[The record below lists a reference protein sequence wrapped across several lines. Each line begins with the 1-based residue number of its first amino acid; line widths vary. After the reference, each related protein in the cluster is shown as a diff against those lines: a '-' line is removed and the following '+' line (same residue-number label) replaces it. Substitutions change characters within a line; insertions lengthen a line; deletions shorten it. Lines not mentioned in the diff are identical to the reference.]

1 MPVDWKRAPSGIGE
15 DGYFE
20 LGVFQVRRQFRA
32 SDRAQ
37 VYKINFLPYTE
48 FQSVFEDKAD
58 EQERRSY
65 LDKEWDRFAQ
75 TKCVAIGI
83 AIGMLE
89 RVRPTGNVSDPIVA
103 TIESLL
109 RERAPQKLMKAEI
122 LSLTGLTE
130 GQWTHFLSRRPSSI
144 ALESHGRGARYWFTN
159 GPQQPSEDSRPMGSP
174 EDEEPARPPIP
185 TLRFADFVGQPQLK
199 ERLATFI
206 RAARERGESLD
217 HVLLAGPP
225 GLGKSTLAEIIAGEL
240 GRPLHTLMAPSL
252 TAAALQEAMETVR
265 NGEIVFLDEIH
276 RLNQQQQEQLFAY
289 MKRRITVIAATNFP
303 ASLLPSLRDRFS
315 IAEDLRLYTE
325 DELVELV
332 NRATSEAPISA
343 KVALEIA
350 RRSRG
355 TPRTALNLLRRL
367 RDLNGLTDESVE
379 AAFSTLEVDALGLTS
394 RDRELLVVLSK
405 ASAPVGIDALAST
418 LNESTTNIEQMV
430 EPFLLQQGFIERT
443 KSGRIITDKG
453 RAHLAAAGASAAK
466 ASKRGRT
473 RRKPEQQE
481 DLPL

>member
-1 MPVDWKRAPSGIGE
+1 MAVDWKRAPSGTGE
-15 DGYFE
+15 DGYFD

-37 VYKINFLPYTE
+37 VYKIHFLPYAQ
-48 FQSVFEDKAD
+48 FQSVFEDAAD
-58 EQERRSY
+58 EQERRRY
-65 LDKEWDRFAQ
+65 LDQEWERFAQ
-75 TKCVAIGI
+75 TKCVANGI

-89 RVRPTGNVSDPIVA
+89 RVRPKGHVSDPIVTA
-103 TIESLL
+103 IEALL

-144 ALESHGRGARYWFTN
+144 ELESHGRGARYWFTN
-159 GPQQPSEDSRPMGSP
+159 SPRVEPSQGPRPGTSP
-174 EDEEPARPPIP
+174 DDAGQREPARPPVP
-185 TLRFADFVGQPQLK
+185 KARFADFVGQPQLK
-199 ERLATFI
+199 ERLETFI

-240 GRPLHTLMAPSL
+240 GRPLHSLMAPSL
-252 TAAALQEAMETVR
+252 TISGLQEAMETVR
-265 NGEIVFLDEIH
+265 DGEIVFLDEIH

-315 IAEDLRLYTE
+315 IVEDLRLYTE
-325 DELVELV
+325 DELVSIV
-332 NRATSEAPISA
+332 NRATREAPISA
-343 KVALEIA
+343 TVALKIA

-367 RDLNGLTDESVE
+367 RDLNGLTDDSVE

-394 RDRELLVVLSK
+394 RDRELLAVLSK
-405 ASAPVGIDALAST
+405 ASAPVGIETLAST
-418 LNESTTNIEQMV
+418 LNESTTNVEQMI

-453 RAHLAAAGASAAK
+453 RAHLAGAPK
-466 ASKRGRT
+466 ARKART
-473 RRKPEQQE
+473 RRQSEQE

>member
-1 MPVDWKRAPSGIGE
+1 MNVDWRRAPSGTGE

-32 SDRAQ
+32 SDRAH
-37 VYKINFLPYTE
+37 VYRINFLPYTQ
-48 FQSVFEDKAD
+48 FQSVFEDAAD
-58 EQERRSY
+58 EAERRSY
-65 LDKEWDRFAQ
+65 LERDWERFAQ
-75 TKCVAIGI
+75 TKCVATGI

-89 RVRPTGNVSDPIVA
+89 RVRPKGHIPDPIVA
-103 TIESLL
+103 AIEALL
-109 RERAPQKLMKAEI
+109 RARAPQKLMKAEI

-159 GPQQPSEDSRPMGSP
+159 GPQVEPGPDPRPTSP
-174 EDEEPARPPIP
+174 EGGEPARPPIP
-185 TLRFADFVGQPQLK
+185 SARFADFVGQPQLK
-199 ERLATFI
+199 ERLETFI
-206 RAARERGESLD
+206 RAARERGEPLD

-240 GRPLHTLMAPSL
+240 GRPLHSLMAPSL
-252 TAAALQEAMETVR
+252 TVAALQEAMEIVR
-265 NGEIVFLDEIH
+265 DGEIVFIDEIH

-315 IAEDLRLYTE
+315 IVEDLRLYTE
-325 DELVELV
+325 DELVSIV
-332 NRATSEAPISA
+332 NQATREAPISA

-367 RDLNGLTDESVE
+367 RDLNGLTDDSVE
-379 AAFSTLEVDALGLTS
+379 AAFSTLEVDALGLTA
-394 RDRELLVVLSK
+394 RDRELLAVLSK

-418 LNESTTNIEQMV
+418 LNESTTNIEQMI

-453 RAHLAAAGASAAK
+453 RAHLANAAK
-466 ASKRGRT
+466 VKKGRV
-473 RRKPEQQE
+473 RRKSEQE